1 MVEGSIGI
9 RYPIYQT
16 KLIKR
21 QQYKLK
27 EISMQD
33 AFDNFILVLL
43 RQYTFLKLL

>member
-27 EISMQD
+27 EIPVQD
-33 AFDNFILVLL
+33 ACDIQNQPYRVD
-43 RQYTFLKLL
+43 THS

>member
-33 AFDNFILVLL
+33 PFDNFILALL
-43 RQYTFLKLL
+43 RRYTFLKLL